1 MTISL
6 EEAISLHKCI
16 SQIEGE
22 SIDNNSEQ
30 EAFDEDIVV
39 TYHKEDG
46 CYFIIDEVRF
56 GTVESCKAKR
66 LIQDYF
72 DEVYNI

>member
-1 MTISL
+1 MNISL

-16 SQIEGE
+16 SQIESQ
-22 SIDNNSEQ
+22 SILEGKEYD
-30 EAFDEDIVV
+30 AFDEDIVV